1 MLQRNNFRRYCHQRA
16 IGVPLVKPKW
26 DDERTCLTESEQ
38 GDDMVVSRSRKS
50 TFGNVRQLPSGRY
63 QVRYTG
69 SDGLQHTA
77 PRTYAT
83 KADAN
88 AYLATVQSDLV
99 RETWKAPVHARITLG
114 EFGRTWIDQRP
125 IKASTRERYRSAW
138 NLHIDPRIGSLM
150 IGDVSPAVVR
160 EWYAELGQHLRES
173 LAERGRRAGTID
185 QAGSATRAHAYRLLK
200 AVMNTALEDELIPGN
215 PCRIKGASTYR
226 HAERPTLGIDEIEE
240 LAQHVPDRY
249 KATVYLLAWAGIRL
263 GEAAELRRK
272 DLDLKHSQIR
282 VQRAVYPIDG
292 EYLVQTPK
300 SNAGVRTIV
309 LPEFVTEA
317 LREHLRDYS
326 LLGPDGLVFPTRA
339 GKCAYNGIQIA
350 VTRTLRSLGYEHV
363 RVHDLRHSGQLLAA
377 TNGATLT
384 DLQRRM
390 GHSTVNAAMAYAHAS
405 RDNGRSIAERMNAQ
419 RATVVSIDRRPRRA

>member
-1 MLQRNNFRRYCHQRA
+1 MA
-16 IGVPLVKPKW
+16 VK
-26 DDERTCLTESEQ
+26 SA
-38 GDDMVVSRSRKS
+38 RKS
-50 TFGNVRQLPSGRY
+50 SFGNVRQLPSGRY

-69 SDGLQHTA
+69 SDGLTHTA

-99 RETWKAPVHARITLG
+99 RETWKAPKHARITLG
-114 EFGRTWIDQRP
+114 EFGRTWIDQRS

-138 NLHIDPRIGSLM
+138 NLHIDPRIGSYQ

-160 EWYAELGQHLRES
+160 EWYAELGEHLRTT
-173 LAERGRRAGTID
+173 LAHRGRGSQIPD
-185 QAGSATRAHAYRLLK
+185 QAGAATLAHAYRLLK

-226 HAERPTLGIDEIEE
+226 HGERPTLGIDEIEE
-240 LAQHVPDRY
+240 LAQKVPDRY

-272 DLDLKHSQIR
+272 DVDLKHSQIR
-282 VQRAVYPIDG
+282 VQRGVYPIDG
-292 EYLVQTPK
+292 QYLVQTPK

-309 LPEFVTEA
+309 LPGFVTDA
-317 LREHLRDYS
+317 LRDHMKVYS
-326 LLGPDGLVFPTRA
+326 PIGPEGLIFPTRA
-339 GKCAYNGIQIA
+339 GKCAYNGIQLAI
-350 VTRTLRSLGYEHV
+350 TRTLRAMGYESV

-405 RDNGRSIAERMNAQ
+405 RDNGRSIAERMDAQ
-419 RATVVSIDRRPRRA
+419 RASVVDINSRKRSSR

>member
-1 MLQRNNFRRYCHQRA
+1 MA
-16 IGVPLVKPKW
+16 VK
-26 DDERTCLTESEQ
+26 S
-38 GDDMVVSRSRKS
+38 SRKS
-50 TFGNVRQLPSGRY
+50 SFGNVRQLPSGRY

-69 SDGLQHTA
+69 SDGLTHTA

-99 RETWKAPVHARITLG
+99 RETWKAPKHARITLG
-114 EFGRTWIDQRP
+114 EFGRAWIDQRP

-138 NLHIDPRIGSLM
+138 NLHIDPRIGGYQ
-150 IGDVSPAVVR
+150 IGDVSPAVVAR
-160 EWYAELGQHLRES
+160 VV
-173 LAERGRRAGTID
+173 RGTRRAPSDDTGGRGAVVHRSAD
-185 QAGSATRAHAYRLLK
+185 QAGAATLAHAYRLLK

-226 HAERPTLGIDEIEE
+226 HAERPTWESMRSRSSRRRCPTVTRRPSTCLLGPAFDSE
-240 LAQHVPDRY
+240 R
-249 KATVYLLAWAGIRL
+249 LLSCGARMSTSSIPKSGCSAGSTRST
-263 GEAAELRRK
+263 A
-272 DLDLKHSQIR
+272 STS
-282 VQRAVYPIDG
+282 
-292 EYLVQTPK
+292 VQTPK

-309 LPEFVTEA
+309 LPGFVTDA
-317 LREHLRDYS
+317 LRDHMKVYS
-326 LLGPDGLVFPTRA
+326 PIGPDGLIFPTRS
-339 GKCAYNGIQIA
+339 GKCAYNGIQLAI
-350 VTRTLRSLGYEHV
+350 TRTLRAMGYESV

-405 RDNGRSIAERMNAQ
+405 RDNGRSIAERMDAQ
-419 RATVVSIDRRPRRA
+419 RASVVDISTRRASGRAR

>member
-1 MLQRNNFRRYCHQRA
+1 MASRGPRRR
-16 IGVPLVKPKW
+16 
-26 DDERTCLTESEQ
+26 
-38 GDDMVVSRSRKS
+38 
-50 TFGNVRQLPSGRY
+50 TFGSVRRLPSGRY
-63 QVRYTG
+63 QARYTG

-77 PRTYAT
+77 PRTFGT

-88 AYLATVQSDLV
+88 VYLATQETDIV
-99 RETWKAPVHARITLG
+99 RESWKAPKHANVTLG
-114 EFGRTWIDQRP
+114 EYGRTWITQRP
-125 IKASTRERYRSAW
+125 IKPSTRERYRSAW
-138 NLHIDPRIGSLM
+138 NLHIDPVIGSLM
-150 IGDVSPAVVR
+150 IGDISPAVVR
-160 EWYAELGQHLRES
+160 EWYAGLGDQLRS
-173 LAERGRRAGTID
+173 PLAARGRRYASPDLAGT
-185 QAGSATRAHAYRLLK
+185 ATLAHAYRLLK

-240 LAQHVPDRY
+240 LAKQVPERY
-249 KATVYLLAWAGIRL
+249 RATVYLLAWAGIRL

-272 DLDLKHSQIR
+272 DVDLKHAQIR
-282 VQRAVYPIDG
+282 IERAVYPIDG
-292 EYLVQTPK
+292 EYQVQTPK
-300 SNAGVRTIV
+300 SRAGSRTIV
-309 LPEFVTEA
+309 LPQFVTDE
-317 LREHLRDYS
+317 LREHMRDYS
-326 LLGPDGLVFPTRA
+326 PIGPDGLIFPTRS

-350 VTRTLRSLGYEHV
+350 ITRTLRAMGYESV

-419 RATVVSIDRRPRRA
+419 RATVVDIESHRRSS

>member
-1 MLQRNNFRRYCHQRA
+1 
-16 IGVPLVKPKW
+16 VVVKA
-26 DDERTCLTESEQ
+26 L
-38 GDDMVVSRSRKS
+38 RKS
-50 TFGNVRQLPSGRY
+50 TFGNVRQLPSSRS

-69 SDGLQHTA
+69 SAGLQHTA
-77 PRTYAT
+77 PRTYGT

-88 AYLATVQSDLV
+88 AYLATVQSGLV
-99 RETWKAPVHARITLG
+99 RETWKAPRHARITLG

-125 IKASTRERYRSAW
+125 IKVSTRERYRSPW
-138 NLHIDPRIGSLM
+138 NLHIDPRIGGSQ

-160 EWYAELGQHLRES
+160 EWYAELGEHLRTS
-173 LAERGRRAGTID
+173 LAERGRGSKTVD
-185 QAGSATRAHAYRLLK
+185 QAGSATLAHAYRLLK
-200 AVMNTALEDELIPGN
+200 AVMNTALEDEVIPGN

-226 HAERPTLGIDEIEE
+226 HSERPTLGIDEIEE
-240 LAQHVPDRY
+240 LAQKVPDRY

-272 DLDLKHSQIR
+272 DVDLKHSQFRI
-282 VQRAVYPIDG
+282 QRAVHPIHG

-309 LPEFVTEA
+309 LPAFVSDA
-317 LREHLRDYS
+317 LREHRRDYS
-326 LLGPDGLVFPTRA
+326 PLGPDGLVFPTRA
-339 GKCAYNGIQIA
+339 GKCAYNGIQLAI
-350 VTRTLRSLGYEHV
+350 TRTLRAMGYESV
-363 RVHDLRHSGQLLAA
+363 PVHDLRHSGQLLAA

-405 RDNGRSIAERMNAQ
+405 RDNGRSIAERMDAQ
-419 RATVVSIDRRPRRA
+419 RASVVNINSRKQSR

>member
-1 MLQRNNFRRYCHQRA
+1 MH
-16 IGVPLVKPKW
+16 
-26 DDERTCLTESEQ
+26 
-38 GDDMVVSRSRKS
+38 
-50 TFGNVRQLPSGRY
+50 
-63 QVRYTG
+63 
-69 SDGLQHTA
+69 
-77 PRTYAT
+77 
-83 KADAN
+83 
-88 AYLATVQSDLV
+88 SDLV
-99 RETWKAPVHARITLG
+99 RETWKAPRHARITLG

-138 NLHIDPRIGSLM
+138 SLHIDPRIGSLM
-150 IGDVSPAVVR
+150 IGDVSPAAVR
-160 EWYAELGQHLRES
+160 EWYAELGQHLRVL
-173 LAERGRRAGTID
+173 LAERGRKAGTID
-185 QAGSATRAHAYRLLK
+185 QAGSATLAHAYRLPK

-263 GEAAELRRK
+263 GEATELRRK

-292 EYLVQTPK
+292 ECLVQTPK

-309 LPEFVTEA
+309 LPEFATEA
-317 LREHLRDYS
+317 LREHLRDYA

-405 RDNGRSIAERMNAQ
+405 RDNGRSIAERMDAQ
-419 RATVVSIDRRPRRA
+419 RASVVDINSRKKSS

>member
-1 MLQRNNFRRYCHQRA
+1 MN
-16 IGVPLVKPKW
+16 W
-26 DDERTCLTESEQ
+26 SES
-38 GDDMVVSRSRKS
+38 GDDMVVKKQRKS

-63 QVRYTG
+63 QARYVG
-69 SDGLQHTA
+69 SDGLQHSA

-88 AYLATVQSDLV
+88 AYLATIQSDLV
-99 RETWKAPVHARITLG
+99 RETWKAPVHARISLG

-125 IKASTRERYRSAW
+125 IKPSTCERYLSAW
-138 NLHIDPRIGSLM
+138 NLHIDPRIDGYQ
-150 IGDVSPAVVR
+150 IGDVTPAVVR
-160 EWYAELGQHLRES
+160 EWYAELGEHLRSS
-173 LAERGRRAGTID
+173 LAERGRGS
-185 QAGSATRAHAYRLLK
+185 QPVGHAGSATLAHSYRLLK

-240 LAQHVPDRY
+240 LAQKVPDRY

-272 DLDLKHSQIR
+272 DVDLTHSQIR
-282 VQRAVYPIDG
+282 VQRAVYPITG
-292 EYLVQTPK
+292 QYLVQTPK

-309 LPEFVTEA
+309 LPEFVTDA
-317 LREHLRDYS
+317 LREHMRDYS
-326 LLGPDGLVFPTRA
+326 PIGPDGLVFPTRA

-350 VTRTLRSLGYEHV
+350 ITRTLRAMGYESV

-419 RATVVSIDRRPRRA
+419 RATVVDITTRKKSG

>member
-1 MLQRNNFRRYCHQRA
+1 VVAR
-16 IGVPLVKPKW
+16 KP
-26 DDERTCLTESEQ
+26 
-38 GDDMVVSRSRKS
+38 RKS

-63 QVRYTG
+63 QVRYTAF
-69 SDGLQHTA
+69 DGLQHTA
-77 PRTYAT
+77 PRTYGT

-99 RETWKAPVHARITLG
+99 RETWKAPRHARISLG

-125 IKASTRERYRSAW
+125 IKASTRQRYRSAW
-138 NLHIDPRIGSLM
+138 NLHIDPRIGGHQ
-150 IGDVSPAVVR
+150 IGDVSPAIVR
-160 EWYAELGQHLRES
+160 EWYAELGEHLRSS
-173 LAERGRRAGTID
+173 LAERGRGSQTVD
-185 QAGSATRAHAYRLLK
+185 QAGSATLAHAYRLLK

-240 LAQHVPDRY
+240 LAQKVPDRY
-249 KATVYLLAWAGIRL
+249 KAAVYLLAWAGIRL

-272 DLDLKHSQIR
+272 DVDLKHSQIR

-292 EYLVQTPK
+292 QYLVQTPK

-309 LPEFVTEA
+309 LPAFVTDA

-326 LLGPDGLVFPTRA
+326 PIGPDGLVFPTRS
-339 GKCAYNGIQIA
+339 GKCAYNGIQLAI
-350 VTRTLRSLGYEHV
+350 TRTLRAMGYESV

-419 RATVVSIDRRPRRA
+419 RASVVDITTRTKSG

>member
-1 MLQRNNFRRYCHQRA
+1 
-16 IGVPLVKPKW
+16 
-26 DDERTCLTESEQ
+26 
-38 GDDMVVSRSRKS
+38 MVMKASRKS

-88 AYLATVQSDLV
+88 AYLATVHSDLV
-99 RETWKAPVHARITLG
+99 RETWKAPVHARVTLG

-125 IKASTRERYRSAW
+125 IKPSTRERYRSAW
-138 NLHIDPRIGSLM
+138 NLHIDPRIGGYQ
-150 IGDVSPAVVR
+150 IGDVTPAVVR
-160 EWYAELGQHLRES
+160 EWYADLGEHLRTS
-173 LAERGRRAGTID
+173 LAGRGGGSQPFD
-185 QAGSATRAHAYRLLK
+185 QPGSATLAHAYRLLK

-215 PCRIKGASTYR
+215 PCRIKGASTYQ

-240 LAQHVPDRY
+240 LAQAVPDRY

-272 DLDLKHSQIR
+272 DIDLKHSQIR
-282 VQRAVYPIDG
+282 VERGVYPIHG

-300 SNAGVRTIV
+300 SRAGARTIV
-309 LPEFVTEA
+309 LPAFVTDT
-317 LREHLRDYS
+317 LRGHMQDYS
-326 LLGPDGLVFPTRA
+326 LIGPEGLIFPTRS

-419 RATVVSIDRRPRRA
+419 RASVVDISTRRKSG

>member
-1 MLQRNNFRRYCHQRA
+1 MVA
-16 IGVPLVKPKW
+16 KKP
-26 DDERTCLTESEQ
+26 
-38 GDDMVVSRSRKS
+38 RKS

-63 QVRYTG
+63 QVRYTA

-77 PRTYAT
+77 PRTYGT

-88 AYLATVQSDLV
+88 AYLATVHSDLV
-99 RETWKAPVHARITLG
+99 RETWKAPRHARISLG

-125 IKASTRERYRSAW
+125 IKASTRQRYRSAW
-138 NLHIDPRIGSLM
+138 NLHIEPRIGDHQ
-150 IGDVSPAVVR
+150 IGDVSPAIVR
-160 EWYAELGQHLRES
+160 EWYAELGEHLRTS
-173 LAERGRRAGTID
+173 LAERGRGSQTVD
-185 QAGSATRAHAYRLLK
+185 QAGSATLAHAYRLLK

-240 LAQHVPDRY
+240 LAQKVPDRY

-272 DLDLKHSQIR
+272 DVDLKHSQIR

-292 EYLVQTPK
+292 QYLVQTPK

-309 LPEFVTEA
+309 LPAFVTDA

-326 LLGPDGLVFPTRA
+326 PIGPDGLVFPTRS
-339 GKCAYNGIQIA
+339 GKCAYNGIQLAI
-350 VTRTLRSLGYEHV
+350 TRTLRAMGYESV

-419 RATVVSIDRRPRRA
+419 RATVVSLETRRGAG

>member
-1 MLQRNNFRRYCHQRA
+1 
-16 IGVPLVKPKW
+16 
-26 DDERTCLTESEQ
+26 
-38 GDDMVVSRSRKS
+38 MVVKASRKS

-77 PRTYAT
+77 PRTYGT

-99 RETWKAPVHARITLG
+99 RETWKAPRHARITLG

-138 NLHIDPRIGSLM
+138 NLHIDPRIGGYQ

-160 EWYAELGQHLRES
+160 EWYAELGEHLRTS
-173 LAERGRRAGTID
+173 LAERGRGSQTAD
-185 QAGSATRAHAYRLLK
+185 QAGSATLAHAYRLLK

-226 HAERPTLGIDEIEE
+226 HSERPTLGIDEIEE
-240 LAQHVPDRY
+240 LAQKVPARY

-272 DLDLKHSQIR
+272 DVDLKHSQIR
-282 VQRAVYPIDG
+282 VQRAVYPIHG

-309 LPEFVTEA
+309 LPAFVSDA
-317 LREHLRDYS
+317 LREHMRDYS
-326 LLGPDGLVFPTRA
+326 PLGPDGLVFPTRA
-339 GKCAYNGIQIA
+339 GKCAYNGIQLAI
-350 VTRTLRSLGYEHV
+350 TRTLRNMGYESV

-419 RATVVSIDRRPRRA
+419 RATVVSLDSRRQGT